1 MWKGSSLDN
10 HGNYAAEID
19 TVQWL
24 CLIFTISKDIIPS
37 FITLM
42 YQTCMRNESL
52 MNGDLCAI
60 DLLEKLRRKFKINYT
75 NEVLFCFVKKIFK

>member
-10 HGNYAAEID
+10 HGNYAAETD

-24 CLIFTISKDIIPS
+24 CLIFTISKDIIPN

-52 MNGDLCAI
+52 MNGDLCAT
-60 DLLEKLRRKFKINYT
+60 DLLEKLRRKFKINCT
-75 NEVLFCFVKKIFK
+75 NEVLFCFVK